1 MSPDCMNTACG
12 QHCKGILMG
21 EFKGT
26 PATGDLSVALSND
39 ELHILINLV
48 EQLLELLGERNFAHH
63 YQSDDPFAQL
73 MAAQLMNMEPLSAPE
88 DPVLNRLLPNA
99 YADPEAAD
107 EFRKYTEPRLRQ
119 IKQQHLMYL
128 REQLVF
134 PVDHELPKADIAITD
149 AQQWLIAI
157 NDVRLALAVRLDVT
171 PDSFEKYEN
180 LPDTDPQKS
189 LFAVYFWL
197 GGIQEKLI
205 EHL

>member
-1 MSPDCMNTACG
+1 
-12 QHCKGILMG
+12 MG
-21 EFKGT
+21 EFKG
-26 PATGDLSVALSND
+26 ASASGDLTVALSND

-73 MAAQLMNMEPLSAPE
+73 MAAQFMNMEPLSAPE

-119 IKQQHLMYL
+119 IKQKHLMYL

-157 NDVRLALAVRLDVT
+157 NDVRLALAVRLNVT
-171 PDSFEKYEN
+171 PDSFEKFDN
-180 LPDTDPQKS
+180 LPDSDPQKS